1 MYRNIFK
8 NTLQKYSNYKHI
20 YTDASKTDQYVGI
33 SIVTEDSTTTFKL
46 PPVCSIYT
54 AEAIAI
60 YKAIVQNMTIYK
72 DSSLNK
78 YIILSDSLSS
88 LTGIN
93 NMLNPTDISI
103 LIQEKTFE
111 ARQKGIEISFL
122 WIAGPCGID
131 GNELA
136 D

>member
-1 MYRNIFK
+1 M
-8 NTLQKYSNYKHI
+8 
-20 YTDASKTDQYVGI
+20 A
-33 SIVTEDSTTTFKL
+33 
-46 PPVCSIYT
+46 
-54 AEAIAI
+54 
-60 YKAIVQNMTIYK
+60 IYK

-122 WIAGPCGID
+122 WIPGHCGID

-136 D
+136 DQEARKAASSNDTQMLNLCTFTAT